1 MANPH
6 DDKVQLPDG
15 YLSDDAMIVLS
26 TAPAAST
33 ENSTFSGDE
42 NNDMSQLGKDVLPI
56 GKIPNLAENY
66 YRFDWK
72 VGKSVHRKLLKKVNQ
87 AVPVPNVNSH
97 QMKNRSIQ
105 RSLSIDSPR
114 TPPNKKGDEL
124 LLKHERFKVRTIN
137 FYGSVEQRDQGTQG
151 SQGSNSST
159 KSGSSK

>member
-6 DDKVQLPDG
+6 DEVQLPDG
-15 YLSDDAMIVLS
+15 YLSDDAMTVLT
-26 TAPAAST
+26 TAPATST
-33 ENSTFSGDE
+33 GNSTFSGDE
-42 NNDMSQLGKDVLPI
+42 KNDMSQLGKDVLPLR
-56 GKIPNLAENY
+56 KIQDSAENY
-66 YRFDWK
+66 YMFDWK

-87 AVPVPNVNSH
+87 AVPVPNVISH

-105 RSLSIDSPR
+105 RSLSFDSPR

-137 FYGSVEQRDQGTQG
+137 FYGSVEQRDLGTQG
-151 SQGSNSST
+151 SQGSNNST

>member
-6 DDKVQLPDG
+6 DEVQLPDG
-15 YLSDDAMIVLS
+15 YLSDDAMIVLT
-26 TAPAAST
+26 TATVTST

-56 GKIPNLAENY
+56 RKIPDLAENY
-66 YRFDWK
+66 YRFKWK

-87 AVPVPNVNSH
+87 AVLVPNVKSH
-97 QMKNRSIQ
+97 QLKNRSIQ

-137 FYGSVEQRDQGTQG
+137 FVRF
-151 SQGSNSST
+151 
-159 KSGSSK
+159 

>member
-1 MANPH
+1 MGIS
-6 DDKVQLPDG
+6 QMMQW
-15 YLSDDAMIVLS
+15 S
-26 TAPAAST
+26 APATST
-33 ENSTFSGDE
+33 EKSTFSGDE

-56 GKIPNLAENY
+56 RKIQDSAENY

-124 LLKHERFKVRTIN
+124 LLKHERLKVRTIN

>member
-6 DDKVQLPDG
+6 DEVQLPDG
-15 YLSDDAMIVLS
+15 YLSDDAMIVLT
-26 TAPAAST
+26 TAPATST
-33 ENSTFSGDE
+33 GNSTFSGGE
-42 NNDMSQLGKDVLPI
+42 KNDMSQLGKDVLPMR
-56 GKIPNLAENY
+56 KIQDSAENY
-66 YRFDWK
+66 YMFDWK

-87 AVPVPNVNSH
+87 AVPVPNVISH

-105 RSLSIDSPR
+105 RSLSFDSPR

-137 FYGSVEQRDQGTQG
+137 FYGSFEQRDQGTQG